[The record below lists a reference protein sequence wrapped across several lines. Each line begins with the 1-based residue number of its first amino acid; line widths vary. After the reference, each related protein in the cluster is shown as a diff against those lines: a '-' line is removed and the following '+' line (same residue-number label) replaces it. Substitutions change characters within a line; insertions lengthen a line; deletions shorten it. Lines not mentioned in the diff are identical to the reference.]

1 MPRGKKKV
9 EKTEDKDNLQATIN
23 KLKSRYPGRIYSAG
37 EYTMP
42 WMLKRLPTGILDLD
56 IAIGGGLPAGGLS
69 FFVGKQ
75 GVGKNWLANQ
85 VMREHQIRYG
95 EDTSIAVISTEMVF
109 DKMFARACGVRV
121 AFSDL
126 EIGEFSRQYEEEVGE
141 TLPKEDIL
149 DLQDQVGSFITV
161 PPSTA
166 EESFDIALDLV
177 ESREFD
183 IILIDSFGSLL
194 TEHDEDQ
201 SMSDSPRVGG
211 AALLNTRFA
220 RRLSHTLT
228 PNKHGDPNLTCI
240 IGINQVRDNTNRA
253 NKYSPKTIEAGGWA
267 LKHARW
273 LTVEMSP
280 IQRLKEGP
288 KRIGKTIRWEIT
300 KQKAGGHEGASGT
313 YDYLYA
319 LTGIDRVAH
328 SAAVAGDYHVLKR
341 SGSWYS
347 YGREKIGQGVQSAAA
362 YILEQGLLDEIEAQT
377 LAAANVRCSY

>member
-1 MPRGKKKV
+1 MPKKKK
-9 EKTEDKDNLQATIN
+9 EQKTEGGNSLQAVIN
-23 KLKSRYPGRIYSAG
+23 KLKSRYPGRIYEAG

-42 WMLKRLPTGILDLD
+42 WVLKRLPTGILDLD
-56 IAIGGGLPAGGLS
+56 IGMSGGLPAGGMS
-69 FFVGKQ
+69 FFIGKQ

-85 VMREHQIRYG
+85 VMREHQLQHG
-95 EDTSIAVISTEMVF
+95 EDTSIAVVSTEMVY
-109 DKMFARACGVRV
+109 DKMFARSCGVRV

-126 EIGEFSRQYEEEVGE
+126 EIAQFARQYEEELGE
-141 TLPKEDIL
+141 PLPEEDIL
-149 DLQDQVGSFITV
+149 ELQDQVGSFVTV

-183 IILIDSFGSLL
+183 IVLIDSFGSLL

-201 SMSDSPRVGG
+201 SMSDAPRVGG

-220 RRLSHTLT
+220 RRLNHALA

-240 IGINQVRDNTNRA
+240 IGINQVRDNTDRA

-273 LTVEMSP
+273 LTVQMSP
-280 IQRLKEGP
+280 VAKVKEGS
-288 KRIGKTIRWEIT
+288 KFLGKTIRWEIT
-300 KQKAGGHEGASGT
+300 KQKAGGHEGANGT
-313 YDYLYA
+313 YDFIFD

-328 SAAVAGDYHVLKR
+328 SAAVAGDYGILTR

-347 YGREKIGQGVQSAAA
+347 YQGEKLGQGVKSAATF
-362 YILEQGLLDEIEAQT
+362 ILEQGLLDEIEAQT
-377 LAAANVRCSY
+377 LRAANVRCSY